1 MDVPDPA
8 SRLRA
13 ALGGSGAGSSDYDL
27 NPGIELP
34 EGRRLRPAAVLVAL
48 RGDLDDFHLDAR
60 IGGTEGIRGHVRL
73 GEGER

>member
-48 RGDLDDFHLDAR
+48 RPSV
-60 IGGTEGIRGHVRL
+60 GGGHVVLTKRSSKQHDTIDWNAF
-73 GEGER
+73 RAK